1 MSSNKP
7 VYLLA
12 GGRGSNNPVPLFRA
26 VLNDVGKKSPTI
38 AYVGAANGDDG
49 DFLVRMEAMLKRAGD
64 CRLIHASFSAGNA
77 DVKKA
82 RDILQSADAV
92 FVSGGDVE
100 RGMQVLEEKGML
112 GIFPELYQQ
121 GKLFF
126 GISAG
131 SIMLAKEWVRWKD
144 PDDDSTAELFP
155 CLGIAPVICDTHGE
169 PDWEELK
176 AALNLKRVGSYGY
189 GITSGTCLKVL
200 PDGKVEALG
209 GAVYKYARNKE
220 GVQRQI
226 DIVPDNT
233 NH

>member
-1 MSSNKP
+1 MNSNKP

-12 GGRGSNNPVPLFRA
+12 GGRGSNDPSPIFRA
-26 VLNDVGKKSPTI
+26 VLNDMGKKSPTI
-38 AYVGAANGDDG
+38 AYVGAASGDNA
-49 DFLVRMEAMLKRAGD
+49 DFLGRMEAMLKQAGD
-64 CRLIHASFSAGNA
+64 CRLVHASLSAPNA

-100 RGMQVLEEKGML
+100 RGMQVLEEKGIL
-112 GIFPELYQQ
+112 SIFPELYKQ

-131 SIMLAKEWVRWKD
+131 SIMLAVEWVRWKD

-169 PDWEELK
+169 P
-176 AALNLKRVGSYGY
+176 
-189 GITSGTCLKVL
+189 
-200 PDGKVEALG
+200 
-209 GAVYKYARNKE
+209 
-220 GVQRQI
+220 
-226 DIVPDNT
+226 
-233 NH
+233 